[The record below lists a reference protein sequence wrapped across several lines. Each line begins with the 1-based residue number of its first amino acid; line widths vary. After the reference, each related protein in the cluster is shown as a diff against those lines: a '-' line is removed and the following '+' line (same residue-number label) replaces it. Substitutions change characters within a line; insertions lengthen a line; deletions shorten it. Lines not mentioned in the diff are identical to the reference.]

1 MNRAMSPF
9 LSAFWKYNTENTER
23 KRPTLLKEK
32 SFGSNVDCQ
41 DCWAKTAMRVRT
53 GHDKTF
59 ARVVQN
65 CAKSEAAVNESLV
78 VTQINPVYIGQK
90 SCSCW
95 REQKWHFRSS
105 HENKQLM
112 QSASGTRRR
121 KKGGE
126 KRLLRL
132 EMQLDSLI
140 GRSFGNSISGGGK
153 SRWRSSYGWN
163 CEWIGPPKFCYVEP
177 RRCSGFQETPGM
189 DDSCFKWECNVARKD
204 LRMVIWSRS

>member
-1 MNRAMSPF
+1 M
-9 LSAFWKYNTENTER
+9 
-23 KRPTLLKEK
+23 
-32 SFGSNVDCQ
+32 DCQ

-95 REQKWHFRSS
+95 REQKWHFRRTTKFPWKQTINAKCVW
-105 HENKQLM
+105 NKK
-112 QSASGTRRR
+112 A
-121 KKGGE
+121 KKGGW
-126 KRLLRL
+126 KKIVWNTRL

-153 SRWRSSYGWN
+153 SRWRPSYGWN

>member
-1 MNRAMSPF
+1 MSPFLWAPFFHFFHFF

-41 DCWAKTAMRVRT
+41 DCWAKTAMRART

-95 REQKWHFRSS
+95 REQKWHFRRTTKFPWKQTINAKCVW
-105 HENKQLM
+105 NKK
-112 QSASGTRRR
+112 A
-121 KKGGE
+121 KKGGWKKIVEIGNATGFFDWE
-126 KRLLRL
+126 KLW
-132 EMQLDSLI
+132 EFDI
-140 GRSFGNSISGGGK
+140 GR
-153 SRWRSSYGWN
+153 W
-163 CEWIGPPKFCYVEP
+163 
-177 RRCSGFQETPGM
+177 
-189 DDSCFKWECNVARKD
+189 
-204 LRMVIWSRS
+204 